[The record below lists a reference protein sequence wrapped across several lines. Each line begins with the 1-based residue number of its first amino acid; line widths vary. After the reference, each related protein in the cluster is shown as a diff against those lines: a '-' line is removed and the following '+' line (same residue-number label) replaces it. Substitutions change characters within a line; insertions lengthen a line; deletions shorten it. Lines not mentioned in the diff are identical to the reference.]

1 MIQQDTAALNAGG
14 VVSDRAIY
22 VDVDGNEVA
31 ENSPKVHAQLYGAGA
46 VVGRDDAKRFGLA
59 APKAEKAGKGKGE
72 SAGDAAPDST
82 DPMVARFEA
91 LEMVQQQQN
100 DRIAQLERDVED
112 FMRVESTSDG
122 DGGEVAADTAG
133 VVGKDA
139 PAPENKSG
147 VPTTEETKT
156 DGGGN
161 VVAANNTPQAQ
172 PERKGKGK

>member
-1 MIQQDTAALNAGG
+1 MIQQDTAKLNAGG

-46 VVGRDDAKRFGLA
+46 VVGRDDAKRFGLL
-59 APKAEKAGKGKGE
+59 AGK
-72 SAGDAAPDST
+72 
-82 DPMVARFEA
+82 
-91 LEMVQQQQN
+91 
-100 DRIAQLERDVED
+100 
-112 FMRVESTSDG
+112 
-122 DGGEVAADTAG
+122 AG

-147 VPTTEETKT
+147 VPQSEETKT
-156 DGGGN
+156 DGGGK
-161 VVAANNTPQAQ
+161 VIAVNNTPPVQ